1 MKFFTQVRT
10 LRLWKTNI
18 GAEGMKQL
26 VLGLKE
32 LRVMERVGV
41 EGNHLKDEGIRAF
54 SEAVLEY
61 TKLKELFVQDN
72 EFGDIG
78 AAALSYSLENKPLTQ
93 LNISENHIS
102 ATGLECLLRVCP
114 SLETLELAYN
124 SIGPAGGQLLLSQW
138 PPGLTRLAVTCTAI
152 GDELEQ
158 ALLSNSSQT
167 QVLI

>member
-1 MKFFTQVRT
+1 M
-10 LRLWKTNI
+10 
-18 GAEGMKQL
+18 

-78 AAALSYSLENKPLTQ
+78 AAALSHSLENKPLTL

-102 ATGLECLLRVCP
+102 ATGLECLLRVCA